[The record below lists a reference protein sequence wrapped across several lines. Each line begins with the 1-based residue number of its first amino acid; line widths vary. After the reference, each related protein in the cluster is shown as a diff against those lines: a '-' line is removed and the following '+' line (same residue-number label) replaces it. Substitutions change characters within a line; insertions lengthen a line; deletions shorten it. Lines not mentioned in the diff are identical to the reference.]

1 LPEKIIKNIPITQK
15 PHQMAVDDSEVNK
28 AYSAY
33 QTLLQMLCD
42 RGYYTSEEMRNLNRE
57 TFAAKYHSGNDI
69 IIIVPKPNSDDKIM
83 VYIIEDNKNI
93 SNKVVENMAKKLKE
107 HHIRDGIIM
116 SNCALSPPAEKVN
129 PNSAKFIFAY
139 LFFGNLTKK

>member
-1 LPEKIIKNIPITQK
+1 
-15 PHQMAVDDSEVNK
+15 MAVDDSEVNK

-129 PNSAKFIFAY
+129 LNSANLIFAY
-139 LFFGNLTKK
+139 LFFGNPSKKIIAYARFGCRGPVAL